1 MTRARAALAA
11 VVLLL
16 VGWAAACGIPADD
29 TPRAI
34 SQEQVPDDLDSEGD
48 IADDGQTLLAD
59 LYFTRFDGSRDNL
72 VSVEREVPT
81 GGSSSTPT
89 PATVL
94 EALLAGVQDDDPG
107 AEDIVNKIPADT
119 ALVGQPDLV
128 DGVLT
133 VDLNSAISG
142 VQGDGARL
150 AYGQMVCTAD
160 ALDEVRGVLFAIEGQ
175 PVQAPTGAGETS
187 DAPLTC
193 ESYANLREAPAN

>member
-11 VVLLL
+11 VLLL
-16 VGWAAACGIPADD
+16 VGGAAACGIPADD

-34 SQEQVPDDLDSEGD
+34 SQEQVPDDLESEGD
-48 IADDGQTLLAD
+48 VADDGQTLLAD
-59 LYFTRFDGSRDNL
+59 LYFTRFDDSRDNL
-72 VSVEREVPT
+72 VTVEREVPT

-107 AEDIVNKIPADT
+107 AEDIVTKIPADT

-193 ESYANLREAPAN
+193 ESYANLRETAAS

>member
-16 VGWAAACGIPADD
+16 VGGAAACGIPADD